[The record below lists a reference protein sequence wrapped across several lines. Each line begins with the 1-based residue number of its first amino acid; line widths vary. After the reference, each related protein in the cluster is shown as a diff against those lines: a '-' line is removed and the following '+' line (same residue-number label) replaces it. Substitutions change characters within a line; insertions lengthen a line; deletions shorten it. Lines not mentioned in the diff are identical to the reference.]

1 MTQFLS
7 FLPEINYVYG
17 IEIFVLLSI
26 IIFVLYIFYS
36 LNLFKKQ

>member
-1 MTQFLS
+1 MTQFLN